1 MKCLK
6 LYIKPSALIVNM
18 QDEGHLMAGSLTG
31 EKSESIKVVV
41 DDEDGSTTDEIPTIV
56 GGNPWTN
63 NKYVDD

>member
-1 MKCLK
+1 MKYLK
-6 LYIKPSALIVNM
+6 LYIKPSVLIVNM
-18 QDEGHLMAGSLTG
+18 QDEGHLMVGSPTG

-41 DDEDGSTTDEIPTIV
+41 DDEDGKTTDEIPTIV